1 LNPTPRET
9 NGTKR
14 SERDDVNDWRRAL
27 IIMSVAQLLSAIGFS
42 MIFPFL
48 PNYVEALG
56 SSTGTSLVFW
66 AGAVFSAQ
74 AITMMI
80 ASPLWGA
87 TADRFGRKPM
97 VARAM
102 FGGAVIILLMA
113 FARSAEE
120 LTLLRAVQGLIT
132 GIGSAANALIASIT
146 PKERSGY
153 AMGVLQTALWSGV
166 AVGPVMGG
174 VLADLYGFRIA
185 FVATAALLLVGGLLV
200 AFGVREE
207 FQPRKEAGRSM
218 LGDWDDI
225 LRTPGVAAAFSA
237 RFTASLGRG
246 LLVPVLP
253 LFIPLIMV
261 GSQGTGTMIGTMIG
275 LVIGIASATGTV
287 SAIILGNLGDRIGHR
302 RILVWS
308 ALLAALSY
316 LPMALVTHP
325 WQLLLLNA
333 VSGIAIGGIMPS
345 LSALLTG
352 YSSGGSVGS
361 AFGLDNSVMSGSR
374 AVAPLV
380 GVGVASLFGY
390 RAAFLAGSV
399 VFLLTLA
406 VAASRLPDPRP
417 RAKSPA
423 GGPGLP
429 GSGRSPAGEHAAD
442 ASEAPSRPDDAG
454 GARGI
459 DSPGPRR

>member
-1 LNPTPRET
+1 MKSRQDDNRD
-9 NGTKR
+9 GT
-14 SERDDVNDWRRAL
+14 DWRRAL
-27 IIMSVAQLLSAIGFS
+27 IVLSVAQLLSAIGFS

-48 PNYVEALG
+48 PNYVESLG

-87 TADRFGRKPM
+87 AADRLGRKPM

-120 LTLLRAVQGLIT
+120 LTLLRAIQGLIT
-132 GIGSAANALIASIT
+132 GIGSAANALVASIT

-166 AVGPVMGG
+166 AVGPVLGG

-185 FVATAALLLVGGLLV
+185 FVVTAALLTLGGVLVL
-200 AFGVREE
+200 FGVREK
-207 FQPRKEAGRSM
+207 FQPSRAAGAGV
-218 LGDWDDI
+218 LGDWQQI
-225 LRTPGVAAAFSA
+225 LGTRGVAVAFTA
-237 RFTASLGRG
+237 RFTSTLGRG

-261 GSQGTGTMIGTMIG
+261 DPQRVGTMIG
-275 LVIGIASATGTV
+275 LVIGISSATGTA
-287 SAIILGNLGDRIGHR
+287 SAIFLGNLGDRVGHK

-308 ALLAALSY
+308 ALAAALAY
-316 LPMALVTHP
+316 IPMAFVTHP

-333 VSGIAIGGIMPS
+333 LSGVAIGGVMPS

-352 YSSGGSVGS
+352 YSSGGRIGS

-390 RAAFLAGSV
+390 RAAFLAGSAI
-399 VFLLTLA
+399 FLVTLA
-406 VAASRLPDPRP
+406 VAALKLPDPRSGA
-417 RAKSPA
+417 RTSI
-423 GGPGLP
+423 GGPV
-429 GSGRSPAGEHAAD
+429 GRDGAGRAA
-442 ASEAPSRPDDAG
+442 
-454 GARGI
+454 
-459 DSPGPRR
+459 PGPNRYRPPADVSDRTGR

>member
-1 LNPTPRET
+1 
-9 NGTKR
+9 
-14 SERDDVNDWRRAL
+14 VNEWRRAL

-56 SSTGTSLVFW
+56 SSTGTGLVFW

-87 TADRFGRKPM
+87 LADRFGRKPM

-153 AMGVLQTALWSGV
+153 AMGILQTALWSGV

-185 FVATAALLLVGGLLV
+185 FVATAALLLVGGVLV

-207 FQPRKEAGRSM
+207 FTPPPAAGRGM

-253 LFIPLIMV
+253 LFIPLIMA
-261 GSQGTGTMIGTMIG
+261 GSQGTGTMIG

-287 SAIILGNLGDRIGHR
+287 SAIILGNLGDRVGHR

-333 VSGIAIGGIMPS
+333 VSGVAIGGIMPS

-352 YSSGGSVGS
+352 YSRGGSVGS

-406 VAASRLPDPRP
+406 VAATRLPDPRP
-417 RAKSPA
+417 GEKVRAGAAGSPGGGPAPA
-423 GGPGLP
+423 GTRPG
-429 GSGRSPAGEHAAD
+429 D
-442 ASEAPSRPDDAG
+442 APEAPLHPDSVDDG
-454 GARGI
+454 RGI
-459 DSPGPRR
+459 DRPGPRG

>member
-1 LNPTPRET
+1 
-9 NGTKR
+9 
-14 SERDDVNDWRRAL
+14 VNEWRRPL
-27 IIMSVAQLLSAIGFS
+27 VILSVAQLLSAIGFS

-80 ASPLWGA
+80 ASPIWGA

-120 LTLLRAVQGLIT
+120 LTLLRAIQGLIT

-153 AMGVLQTALWSGV
+153 AMGILQTALWSGV

-207 FQPRKEAGRSM
+207 FTPPREAGRGM
-218 LGDWDDI
+218 LGDWHDI
-225 LRTPGVAAAFSA
+225 LRTPGVAAAFAS

-253 LFIPLIMV
+253 LFIPLIMA

-275 LVIGIASATGTV
+275 LVIGIASATGTI
-287 SAIILGNLGDRIGHR
+287 SAIILGNLGDRVGHR

-333 VSGIAIGGIMPS
+333 VSGVAIGGIMPS

-406 VAASRLPDPRP
+406 VAATRLPDPRP
-417 RAKSPA
+417 SEKGQKGRAGGAGSSGGGPAPA
-423 GGPGLP
+423 GSRPG
-429 GSGRSPAGEHAAD
+429 D
-442 ASEAPSRPDDAG
+442 TSEAPSRSGPVED
-454 GARGI
+454 GI
-459 DSPGPRR
+459 DRPGRRG

>member
-1 LNPTPRET
+1 M
-9 NGTKR
+9 
-14 SERDDVNDWRRAL
+14 SDVNEWRRTL
-27 IIMSVAQLLSAIGFS
+27 IILSLAQLLSAIGFS

-66 AGAVFSAQ
+66 AGAVFSSQ
-74 AITMMI
+74 ALTMMI

-87 TADRFGRKPM
+87 ASDRLGRKPM

-120 LTLLRAVQGLIT
+120 LTLLRAIQGLIT
-132 GIGSAANALIASIT
+132 GIGSAANALVASIA
-146 PKERSGY
+146 PRGRSGY
-153 AMGVLQTALWSGV
+153 AMGILQTALWSGV

-174 VLADLYGFRIA
+174 ILADLYGFRIA
-185 FVATAALLLVGGLLV
+185 FIVTAALLVLGGLLV
-200 AFGVREE
+200 LFGVRED
-207 FQPRKEAGRSM
+207 FQPSEKAARGV
-218 LGDWDDI
+218 LGDWQDI
-225 LRTPGVAAAFSA
+225 LATTGVAVTFGA
-237 RFTASLGRG
+237 RFTATLGRG

-253 LFIPLIMV
+253 LFVPTIMA
-261 GSQGTGTMIGTMIG
+261 GSQGVGTMIG
-275 LVIGIASATGTV
+275 LVIGISSATGTA
-287 SAIILGNLGDRIGHR
+287 SAIYLGNLGDRIGHK

-308 ALLAALSY
+308 ALGAALAY

-333 VSGIAIGGIMPS
+333 LSGVAIGGVMPS

-352 YSSGGSVGS
+352 YSTEKSIGS

-390 RAAFLAGSV
+390 RAAFLAGAV
-399 VFLLTLA
+399 IFLLTLA
-406 VAASRLPDPRP
+406 IAALRLPQPRL
-417 RAKSPA
+417 PA
-423 GGPGLP
+423 G
-429 GSGRSPAGEHAAD
+429 RE
-442 ASEAPSRPDDAG
+442 E
-454 GARGI
+454 
-459 DSPGPRR
+459 